1 MVIVASN
8 YIPESVQ
15 SAYGDLDA
23 RVILETF
30 GVDVFSLPPAPAV
43 CDAIHLYCLD
53 SQICPRLLLCT
64 YWGIPQFYVV
74 IYYFLSPNRLRIYES
89 LRTAR

>member
-30 GVDVFSLPPAPAV
+30 GVDVFTPPPGGPCV
-43 CDAIHLYCLD
+43 T
-53 SQICPRLLLCT
+53 QFT
-64 YWGIPQFYVV
+64 YTASTRRFARACFSVPTGG
-74 IYYFLSPNRLRIYES
+74 S
-89 LRTAR
+89 LRPMSSHITFFHRIG